1 MILEYLGKLILRRS
15 KRGISEI
22 FSALLVIMI
31 TVAVGLTVYLTAID
45 YFSTQE
51 TAIANNLM
59 RAQKKA
65 TENLVI
71 VRAYINKTNGEL
83 WIFVATSSGG
93 AEIYDV
99 FVDNTPANPIGFS
112 LPLKLGA
119 NELVKIGPFSSPTI
133 SPGGHEVLIITDYG
147 KVLGYAEVVG

>member
-1 MILEYLGKLILRRS
+1 MRRD
-15 KRGISEI
+15 KKGISEI
-22 FSALLVIMI
+22 FSALLVLMI
-31 TVAVGLTVYLTAID
+31 TVAVGLTVYLAAID
-45 YFSTQE
+45 YFSNQE
-51 TAIANNLM
+51 AAVASNLM
-59 RAQKKA
+59 RAQKEA

-71 VRAYINKTNGEL
+71 IRAYINKTNGEL

-99 FVDNTPANPIGFS
+99 FVDNTPANPIGFG

-119 NELVKIGPFSSPTI
+119 NELVKIGPFASPTT
-133 SPGGHEVLIITDYG
+133 SSGNHEILIVTDYG